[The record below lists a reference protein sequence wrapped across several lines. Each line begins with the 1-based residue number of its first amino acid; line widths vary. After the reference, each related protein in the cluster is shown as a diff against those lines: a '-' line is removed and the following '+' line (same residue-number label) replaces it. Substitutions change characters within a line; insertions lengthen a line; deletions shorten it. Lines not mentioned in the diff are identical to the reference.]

1 MRLRKNPYKALERR
15 LGYRFRRRDL
25 LEAAL
30 THPSFRV
37 ESGVEVMDNQ
47 RLEFLGDAVLGM
59 AAAAHLYTEKCE
71 IGEGMLTTLRSQIT
85 RGRALAGLAREL
97 GVGEF
102 LRMGRGETGSG
113 GRDRQSNLE
122 DALEAVIGAIY
133 LDGGFKAARKV
144 FNRVFVP
151 AIDELSDDAW
161 AGNPKGKLQEFSQ
174 RRWKESPVYDVLKQ
188 DGPPHETTFTVS
200 VRLLD
205 DRTGRGR
212 GRSKQEA
219 ERRAARALLEAL
231 GSEAL
236 DSDA

>member
-1 MRLRKNPYKALERR
+1 MRKNPYRPLEKR
-15 LGYRFRRRDL
+15 LGYRFRRRKM

-37 ESGVEVMDNQ
+37 ESGDDVMDNQ

-59 AAAAHLYTEKCE
+59 AAAAHLYKGMGD
-71 IGEGMLTTLRSQIT
+71 IGEGMLTSLRSQIT

-97 GVGEF
+97 RIGEF
-102 LRMGRGETGSG
+102 LRMGRGEEGSG

-133 LDGGFKAARKV
+133 LDGGFKAAQKV
-144 FNRVFVP
+144 FKRVFVP
-151 AIDELSDDAW
+151 VIDELSDDMW

-174 RRWKESPVYDVLKQ
+174 RRWKESPSYDVLKQ
-188 DGPPHETTFTVS
+188 DGPPHATTFTVS
-200 VRLLD
+200 VTLRD
-205 DRTGRGR
+205 GRNRRGK

-219 ERRAARALLEAL
+219 ERRAAKKLLEAL
-231 GSEAL
+231 GEEAI
-236 DSDA
+236 DKDK